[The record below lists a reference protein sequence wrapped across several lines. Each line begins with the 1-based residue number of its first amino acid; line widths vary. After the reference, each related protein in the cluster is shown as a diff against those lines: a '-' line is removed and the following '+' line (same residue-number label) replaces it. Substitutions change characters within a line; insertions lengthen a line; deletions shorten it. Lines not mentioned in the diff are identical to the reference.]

1 MSGEMLCVMLVP
13 SAAGAAWREALAARA
28 TDLGWLV
35 SDVATDPSIT
45 PGAGLVFADSHAAML
60 AFAPHARAVVIDT
73 TLDDTV
79 NFDLTVRQAAIVQR
93 SHMLVEAEMAA
104 KHGATVLLATRS
116 RLEFPVLGPVERQ
129 QTERSPNGES
139 ALDSPLAVFDISTSA
154 GRAHWHPRWFHY
166 PEGHTGT
173 IDRPLLDL
181 TGRMR
186 PVVYGPYIRL
196 PEGRWRAELNV
207 TVDTENSHVPLIF
220 EWGAGVE
227 FSRVVTTIRQA
238 GTYAVSLEHVWEQ
251 PDAAQLRIWIQ
262 YPIFQGVLGFQGCE
276 VNRVETTDRDQAAPH

>member
-1 MSGEMLCVMLVP
+1 MSGEALCVMLAP
-13 SAAGAAWREALAARA
+13 TAAGAAWREALTARA
-28 TDLGWLV
+28 TDLGWPV
-35 SDVATDPSIT
+35 SDVATDPSIN

-79 NFDLTVRQAAIVQR
+79 DSDLTVRQAAIVQG

-104 KHGATVLLATRS
+104 NHGATVLPATS
-116 RLEFPVLGPVERQ
+116 YLLEFPVLGPVERK
-129 QTERSPNGES
+129 QTERGPMDGS
-139 ALDSPLAVFDISTSA
+139 ALDSPLAVFDLSTPV

-196 PEGRWRAELNV
+196 PQGRWRAALTV

-227 FSRVVTTIRQA
+227 FCRVVTTIRQA

-251 PDAAQLRIWIQ
+251 PDAAQLRIWTQ
-262 YPIFQGVLGFQGCE
+262 YPIFQGVLGFQGCD
-276 VNRVETTDRDQAAPH
+276 VSRVD